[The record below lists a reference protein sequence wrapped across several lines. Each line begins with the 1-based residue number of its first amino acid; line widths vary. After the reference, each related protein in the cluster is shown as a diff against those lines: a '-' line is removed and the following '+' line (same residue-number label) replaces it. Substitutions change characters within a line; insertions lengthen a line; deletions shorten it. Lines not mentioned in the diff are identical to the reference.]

1 MCVRVRVCA
10 CVCLYV
16 RVCVVWG
23 KQVTSLGLLFRGMS
37 VRESRNSVG
46 GKEGQAENQ
55 IVKETDK
62 LQG

>member
-1 MCVRVRVCA
+1 MCACTCVCA
-10 CVCLYV
+10 CVCVY
-16 RVCVVWG
+16 VCVCVCWG
-23 KQVTSLGLLFRGMS
+23 KQVTSFGLLFSGMS
-37 VRESRNSVG
+37 AREGRNSVG